1 MLIAVQLQTSV
12 LRRKSTN
19 SGNVGAFAY
28 LFKDNNQLSC
38 AHKHLKYMTI
48 YKQFAFSFLWVIL
61 ISWMAEFILYGIL
74 QLSLFSSSNCSLF
87 QCPSTSKTEK
97 YLESLKTSVS
107 LGCLKE
113 DPFLHLSERTELLRG
128 HPSNLHPLLITDLY
142 LAKIFRPYNRWN
154 FSALF
159 ASAVDSER
167 RKNLSLWMNNDNQ
180 TRKRHF
186 HLWSH

>member
-1 MLIAVQLQTSV
+1 MGNPNKLNGWIHSLWHFATFTFFFFQLFT
-12 LRRKSTN
+12 
-19 SGNVGAFAY
+19 
-28 LFKDNNQLSC
+28 
-38 AHKHLKYMTI
+38 
-48 YKQFAFSFLWVIL
+48 FSMSI
-61 ISWMAEFILYGIL
+61 
-74 QLSLFSSSNCSLF
+74 
-87 QCPSTSKTEK
+87 TSKTEK

-167 RKNLSLWMNNDNQ
+167 RKNLSLWMNNDNK

-186 HLWSH
+186 HLWSHYILLWDLVQKGVISSKLWLLNKLHIACRPRGVVQMDDEQS

>member
-1 MLIAVQLQTSV
+1 MFLWWWSLCSCRPLCWEGSRQIRGMLEPLHTFSNTTSDW
-12 LRRKSTN
+12 
-19 SGNVGAFAY
+19 VG
-28 LFKDNNQLSC
+28 LI
-38 AHKHLKYMTI
+38 KHLKYMTI
-48 YKQFAFSFLWVIL
+48 YKQFAFSFLRVIL
-61 ISWMAEFILYGIL
+61 ISWMAEYILNDIL

-128 HPSNLHPLLITDLY
+128 HPSNLHPLPITDLY

-167 RKNLSLWMNNDNQ
+167 RKNLSLWMNNDN
-180 TRKRHF
+180 
-186 HLWSH
+186 